1 GFHRRIAE
9 INQRLIFNHSAS
21 EVNLRYFK
29 PGVLLC
35 TPLTKT
41 ALTDMALRR
50 CHRLCNVI
58 GIAKY
63 VFLTCVSLIT
73 CGVIVGGILAY
84 LIILPYYREARFEQT
99 SCVYLGEE
107 MKRIIDCESKCAKD
121 RSSYPC
127 YMVRVNISGV
137 PEQGVLFENFLT
149 YLEQDKTNCSSA
161 PCLPEAVENV
171 EMTQRYIKTLRRRR
185 NFTCYFRGPD
195 SRQKN
200 SVLLTKI
207 YTKEQAKHC
216 AIWPA
221 FAVSIGAIVLIGTHY
236 CAGCTVW
243 TQDKTVIA

>member
-1 GFHRRIAE
+1 
-9 INQRLIFNHSAS
+9 
-21 EVNLRYFK
+21 
-29 PGVLLC
+29 VLLC

-63 VFLTCVSLIT
+63 
-73 CGVIVGGILAY
+73 
-84 LIILPYYREARFEQT
+84 RARFEQT

-149 YLEQDKTNCSSA
+149 YLEQDKLGALPTRGGRKRGNDPA
-161 PCLPEAVENV
+161 LHYKPCE
-171 EMTQRYIKTLRRRR
+171 TLRRRR

-221 FAVSIGAIVLIGTHY
+221 FAVSIGAIVLIELY
-236 CAGCTVW
+236 LRGCTRRGP
-243 TQDKTVIA
+243 QDKTVIA